1 MRFFSRAAAVLL
13 LAIASTAAASLA
25 DGNTGMVYITVTDG
39 HSTKPAPGWTVQ
51 LTARDGDQQR
61 ISDRNGN
68 ATFLS
73 VMPGMARI
81 DVLQK
86 GELAV
91 CPAVIM
97 ISANQETVVH
107 VHAHPMKGHHIS
119 DCTPAHSQ
127 TTLKPGVTADV
138 YDIF

>member
-1 MRFFSRAAAVLL
+1 MRFARAAAALL
-13 LAIASTAAASLA
+13 IAFASGAGASLA
-25 DGNTGMVYITVTDG
+25 DGNTGMVYVTVTDG
-39 HSTKPAPGWTVQ
+39 RSTKPSPGWTVQ

-61 ISDRNGN
+61 ISDHNGN

-97 ISANQETVVH
+97 VSANQQTVVH
-107 VHAHPMKGHHIS
+107 VHAHPMRGHHIS

-127 TTLKPGVTADV
+127 TMVKPGVTADV
-138 YDIF
+138 YDIY

>member
-1 MRFFSRAAAVLL
+1 MRFSRAAAAVLL
-13 LAIASTAAASLA
+13 AFAATAAAAFA
-25 DGNTGMVYITVTDG
+25 DGNTGMVYVTVTDG
-39 HSTKPAPGWTVQ
+39 HSNRPSPGWTVQ

-61 ISDRNGN
+61 ISDRGGN

-97 ISANQETVVH
+97 VSANQQTYVH
-107 VHAHPMKGHHIS
+107 VHAHPMRGHHIS
-119 DCTPAHSQ
+119 DCGPSHSQ
-127 TTLKPGVTADV
+127 TLVKPGVTADV
-138 YDIF
+138 YDIY